1 MSNNHRGLGR
11 SLFPA
16 EASRQTEFVNLL
28 GQRLIAQPW
37 LAALWLG
44 GSGAR
49 NSGAPGR
56 ADRWSS
62 VDLHFLVTSPAEMSL
77 LPGRLAALLDGALPA
92 GRTTFALQQTI
103 HTVSL
108 EGLTYARLPGAANS
122 GAVYFRL
129 HWTEPDGLALHCAGY
144 GARRVLW
151 MRDDLPDAQRT
162 LLQTPGVPLQK
173 AEAPAV
179 QVALVG
185 FWQQLAHL
193 PAAINRQEHLAAL
206 ALLQQAR
213 LHLTDLVVAL
223 NGASRPPSPA
233 RINPYLGPAQQ
244 EAFEKSLHQTPDF
257 AESWIGQ
264 AVALIVLYR
273 WYAPQLVEIYNLTY
287 PTALEETVLALL
299 SAEVSGWPARITTA

>member
-1 MSNNHRGLGR
+1 MSHENRPLGC
-11 SLFPA
+11 SPFPPD
-16 EASRQTEFVNLL
+16 ASRQNDFLSVIVP
-28 GQRLIAQPW
+28 RLTSLPW

-49 NSGAPGR
+49 GD

-62 VDLHFLVTSPAEMSL
+62 VDLHFLLLARQELRLTPAHIC
-77 LPGRLAALLDGALPA
+77 ALLDEIFPDGWTNFGVQSQL
-92 GRTTFALQQTI
+92 
-103 HTVSL
+103 HSVSL
-108 EGLTYARLPGAANS
+108 EGLTHARPPAAADE
-122 GAVYFRL
+122 GGVYFRL
-129 HWTEPDGLALHCAGY
+129 LWTEADALLLHRATHGPIHLLF
-144 GARRVLW
+144 V
-151 MRDDLPDAQRT
+151 RDDLPDAQRA
-162 LLQTPGVPLQK
+162 LLTAPMPNLQK
-173 AEAPAV
+173 GEASTIQAG
-179 QVALVG
+179 LSH
-185 FWQQLAHL
+185 FWRLLAHL
-193 PAAINRQEHLAAL
+193 PPAINREEHLAAA

-223 NGASRPPSPA
+223 NGATRPPSPA

-273 WYAPQLVEIYNLTY
+273 WYAPQLVEIHNLVY